1 MLAGRPYF
9 MPRRTGVFLKEF
21 VVLFGFLNGVWFAV
35 GVNPGAELLE
45 VLLGMGEGLVS
56 GSLLE
61 FAATFVPL
69 VLLGVML
76 FLIHRKGGW
85 LGFAAVGLAFL
96 AGLQVTSAPRVMA
109 VLLLAALA
117 LGYWAARR

>member
-1 MLAGRPYF
+1 

-45 VLLGMGEGLVS
+45 VLLGMGQGLVS
-56 GSLLE
+56 GEVLTFL
-61 FAATFVPL
+61 ATFVPL
-69 VLLGVML
+69 ALLGGML

-85 LGFAAVGLAFL
+85 LGFAAVAVAFL
-96 AGLQVTSAPRVMA
+96 AGLQVTSAPRVM
-109 VLLLAALA
+109 LLLLVVAFL
-117 LGYWAARR
+117 LGYLATR

>member
-1 MLAGRPYF
+1 

-56 GSLLE
+56 GSFLE

-69 VLLGVML
+69 ALLGVML
-76 FLIHRKGGW
+76 VLIHRKGGW

-96 AGLQVTSAPRVMA
+96 AGLQVTSSPRVMA
-109 VLLLAALA
+109 VLLLAAVG
-117 LGYWAARR
+117 LGYWASR